1 MRKYG
6 KYFQVSNNHTLL
18 NDKRKSQMA
27 VYFSKNEYSVIHIS
41 ITKAKTRVAN
51 EQNRP
56 TDGHRYS
63 SEVPKPIVGGAASVV
78 LSVQGV

>member
-6 KYFQVSNNHTLL
+6 KYIQVSKNHTLL

-41 ITKAKTRVAN
+41 ITKAKTRVPN

-56 TDGHRYS
+56 TDAH
-63 SEVPKPIVGGAASVV
+63 
-78 LSVQGV
+78 

>member
-27 VYFSKNEYSVIHIS
+27 VYFSKNEYTVIHIS
-41 ITKAKTRVAN
+41 IHPSKEK
-51 EQNRP
+51 
-56 TDGHRYS
+56 
-63 SEVPKPIVGGAASVV
+63 
-78 LSVQGV
+78 